1 MTADRWDRL
10 HTLFAALAD
19 ASSEERAARLAAGD
33 IDPDLAADLADLLVA
48 HDRERPLALEAR
60 VVESQGGFVAGQRI
74 GPYELVELLGR
85 GGMGEVWRAERDE
98 GGYRRRVAIKRIRR
112 GLESDELV
120 RRFRIERQALARL
133 AHRSIAHLLDAGVDP
148 HGTPYLVLEHVEGTP
163 ITAACDDRRLG
174 IDRRLA
180 LFEEVCH
187 AVAFAHAN
195 LVVHRDLKPGNIL
208 VTKDDEVRLLD
219 FGIAK
224 LLAEADAEAMAGVD
238 ADVPRTRG
246 VLATPEYASPEQL
259 AGEPVT
265 TATDVYALGV
275 LLHELL
281 TGRRPFAQH
290 ESDGL
295 GFARE
300 VTARDADPAAG
311 VVTTGRADECIAR
324 AAARA
329 TTPVELARTLRG
341 DLGTIVA
348 TALRRDPA
356 RRYASADRL
365 AEDIARWRAGRTIR
379 ARPDSAMYRLR
390 MFIGRN
396 RIAVAAGLAGAL
408 VLAVL
413 GVQLVVQSAIA
424 ARERDAAR
432 AERDAANEVTAFLVS
447 LFEVDPFATGDMEPD
462 QRTLGDFIIASETK
476 VRGELADRP
485 ELRARLTTMLA
496 RLNANLG
503 RHARAVELAGE
514 AVDERRRLLG
524 AQSPELA
531 ESLNIL
537 GTAFQEQGD
546 YAKAEPVFREALA
559 IREQAYGDHHADTAE
574 SVNNLAVLLS
584 MRGDGDRD
592 EVERLERR
600 GLALRRAVFGDRH
613 LDTAQSLNNLGVFL
627 FLRRTGD
634 DVDAAAELLG
644 ESLAI
649 REGELGRD
657 HPLVANSRSNFANA
671 LLLTARADEA
681 EAMFHEAI
689 RAWSASLGPNHVR
702 VASGWW
708 GLSKALERRGDLEG
722 AIDAVRRSLAID
734 EAGLPV
740 DHPNLSSARERLA
753 ELEAKRAGTGAG
765 TRGTGS

>member
-1 MTADRWDRL
+1 MTADRWERL
-10 HTLFAALAD
+10 HTLFDALAE
-19 ASSEERAARLAAGD
+19 ASAEERAARLAATE
-33 IDPDLAADLADLLVA
+33 IDADLAGELADLLAA
-48 HDRERPLALEAR
+48 HDRERPLALEGR
-60 VVESQGGFVAGQRI
+60 VVDARGGFVAGQRL

-98 GGYRRRVAIKRIRR
+98 EGYRRRVAIKRIRR

-133 AHRSIAHLLDAGVDP
+133 AHRSIAHLLDAGVDAL
-148 HGTPYLVLEHVEGTP
+148 GTPYLVLEHVEGTP

-224 LLAEADAEAMAGVD
+224 LLAEADAAEAQAD
-238 ADVPRTRG
+238 APRTRG

-281 TGRRPFAQH
+281 TGRRPFARH
-290 ESDGL
+290 EDDSL
-295 GFARE
+295 AFARA
-300 VTARDADPAAG
+300 VTARDAEPAA
-311 VVTTGRADECIAR
+311 VVATTGDAEERKAR
-324 AAARA
+324 ATARA
-329 TTPVELARTLRG
+329 TTPLELARTLRG

-356 RRYASADRL
+356 RRYASVDRL
-365 AEDIARWRAGRTIR
+365 AEDVSRWRAGRTIR
-379 ARPDSAMYRLR
+379 ARPDSAWYRLR
-390 MFIGRN
+390 KFIGRN
-396 RIAVAAGLAGAL
+396 RLAVAAALAVACA
-408 VLAVL
+408 LAVL
-413 GVQLVVQSAIA
+413 GVQLVLQSGIA

-447 LFEVDPFATGDMEPD
+447 LFEVDPYATGDMEPD
-462 QRTLGDFIIASETK
+462 QRTLGDFIIASESK
-476 VRGELADRP
+476 VRGELAERP
-485 ELRARLTTMLA
+485 ALRARLTTMLA

-503 RHARAVELAGE
+503 RHLRAIELAGE
-514 AVDERRRLLG
+514 AVDARRHLLG
-524 AQSPELA
+524 NDSPELA

-537 GTAFQEQGD
+537 GTARQENGD
-546 YAKAEPVFREALA
+546 YAEAEQAFREALA
-559 IREQAYGDHHADTAE
+559 IRERAFGDHHADTAE

-584 MRGDGDRD
+584 IQGDRD
-592 EVERLERR
+592 PVEVEQLERR

-613 LDTAQSLNNLGVFL
+613 LDTAQSLNNLAVFL
-627 FLRRTGD
+627 YLRRGEGD
-634 DVDAAAELLG
+634 VAAAAELLG
-644 ESLAI
+644 EALAI
-649 REGELGRD
+649 REGQLGRD
-657 HPLVANSRSNFANA
+657 HPLVANTRSNLANA
-671 LLLTARADEA
+671 LLLTARAGES

-708 GLSKALERRGDLEG
+708 GLSKALEQRGDLDG
-722 AIDAVRRSLAID
+722 AIAAVERTVAIE
-734 EAGLPV
+734 EAGLPAT
-740 DHPNLSSARERLA
+740 HPNRARGRERLA
-753 ELEAKRAGTGAG
+753 ALASSRRSAPSAREPGP
-765 TRGTGS
+765 

>member
-19 ASSEERAARLAAGD
+19 ASADERAARLAAGD
-33 IDPDLAADLADLLVA
+33 IDPGLAADLADLLAA
-48 HDRERPLALEAR
+48 HDREQPLALEAR
-60 VVESQGGFVAGQRI
+60 VVEACAGFVAGQRI

-133 AHRSIAHLLDAGVDP
+133 AHRSIAHLLDAGVDA

-163 ITAACDDRRLG
+163 ITAACDERRLG
-174 IDRRLA
+174 IDQRLA

-224 LLAEADAEAMAGVD
+224 LLADADAESASD
-238 ADVPRTRG
+238 ADAPRTRG

-290 ESDGL
+290 ENDSL
-295 GFARE
+295 AFARA
-300 VTARDADPAAG
+300 VTARDADPVAG
-311 VVTTGRADECIAR
+311 VVTSGHADERDAR

-329 TTPVELARTLRG
+329 TTTPELARTLRG
-341 DLGTIVA
+341 DLGTVVA
-348 TALRRDPA
+348 TALRRDPV

-365 AEDIARWRAGRTIR
+365 AEDIARWRAGHTIR
-379 ARPDSAMYRLR
+379 ARPDSGVYRLR
-390 MFIGRN
+390 KFIGRH
-396 RIAVAAGLAGAL
+396 RLAVAAALAVAL

-413 GVQLVVQSAIA
+413 GVQLVLQSAIA
-424 ARERDAAR
+424 ARERDSAR

-447 LFEVDPFATGDMEPD
+447 LFEVDPYATGDMEPD
-462 QRTLGDFIIASETK
+462 QRTLGDFIVASETK
-476 VRGELADRP
+476 LRGELADRP

-503 RHARAVELAGE
+503 RHARAVGLAEE
-514 AVDERRRLLG
+514 AVAERRRLLG
-524 AQSPELA
+524 AESPELA

-537 GTAFQEQGD
+537 GTAWQEQGD

-559 IREQAYGDHHADTAE
+559 IRERTFGDHHADTAE

-584 MRGDGDRD
+584 MRGDGDRA

-627 FLRRTGD
+627 YLRREGSD
-634 DVDAAAELLG
+634 IDAATDLLG
-644 ESLAI
+644 EALAI
-649 REGELGRD
+649 REGQLGRE
-657 HPLVANSRSNFANA
+657 HPLVANTRSNFANA

-681 EAMFHEAI
+681 DAMFREAI

-708 GLSKALERRGDLEG
+708 GLSKALERRGDLDG

-740 DHPNLSSARERLA
+740 DHPNRARGRERLA
-753 ELEAKRAGTGAG
+753 ELEARRGGG
-765 TRGTGS
+765 PRGTNGSGS